1 MKAKEEQAALW
12 MNGSNEVAVDV
23 AGAEERCPNHDL
35 KRERGGEVAN
45 DADMCAKCELQNAIV
60 DNLPGQ

>member
-1 MKAKEEQAALW
+1 MKVKEEQTALW

-23 AGAEERCPNHDL
+23 GEERCPNHDL
-35 KRERGGEVAN
+35 ERDRGEVVA
-45 DADMCAKCELQNAIV
+45 AGVDMCAKCELQNAIV